1 MRRSDP
7 SPRVGRPRM
16 SRLVVLRAWLTVSG
30 RGLLLRGLSGLPQ
43 AGGRFYLQ
51 RNAAQ
56 FLSFMRQLHT

>member
-16 SRLVVLRAWLTVSG
+16 SRLVVLRAWLIVS